1 MSHLLVQDPN
11 DISSRFSNS
20 DRIGYS
26 GRSDYEIGESI
37 DAELG
42 PEAEEPEEQIKG
54 MDFDNIEPYLKRI
67 PVREADLI
75 QLYFQDKMKQ
85 EQIAK
90 LFSITQAAV
99 SYRLHRGIKRIRF
112 LRTIPVLEHDLFE
125 IELGPKFNDQD
136 RQILW
141 LMYETT
147 CQSAIA
153 KQLNLTQGR
162 VRHRFFRSKDKIK
175 EFIIEEV
182 KLRGTEINVEQKL
195 GNNSWTEVMIK
206 EELSRVQKNS
216 IYAKYFTVFHAIS
229 DKRFNILHE
238 VSLPQFKDRGDTTIL
253 SV

>member
-20 DRIGYS
+20 DRMGYV
-26 GRSDYEIGESI
+26 GLSDSEIGESI
-37 DAELG
+37 DDELSVS
-42 PEAEEPEEQIKG
+42 EEPEEQVRSLE
-54 MDFDNIEPYLKRI
+54 FDTIEPYLKRI
-67 PVREADLI
+67 PIREADLI

-90 LFSITQAAV
+90 IFEITQAAV

-125 IELGPKFNDQD
+125 LELGPKFNDQD

-153 KQLNLTQGR
+153 KTLNLTQGR

-175 EFIIEEV
+175 EFIAEEI
-182 KLRGTEINVEQKL
+182 KKRQNEISMDEKL
-195 GNNSWTEVMIK
+195 GRSFWTEEAVK
-206 EELSRVQKNS
+206 EESARIQKES
-216 IYAKYFTVFHAIS
+216 IYSKYYTVFHAIS

-238 VSLPQFKDRGDTTIL
+238 VSLPQFMNRGDNTIL
-253 SV
+253 SI